1 MRQEKNII
9 QENVLTL
16 NSIEGSKG
24 WTLAQKDNAFA
35 CYECG
40 GYLFYVRRQW
50 GVVEE
55 SSVLAK
61 NVNKAGYTLGNKYL
75 ALREACLDLY
85 CAKCSYFEDRHY
97 KWLYPDDKIVCSW
110 DDDEL
115 NYAERGEIEYA
126 LNIYNHTGQVKG
138 SYESGEVKY
147 LREKITEYEKKNN
160 IESVMEFAKKG
171 RRHRRKNAKE
181 KARKNKIKK
190 H

>member
-1 MRQEKNII
+1 MEVIRMRHEKNII

-55 SSVLAK
+55 TFSFGKSKATI
-61 NVNKAGYTLGNKYL
+61 AGYRLGNKYL
-75 ALREACLDLY
+75 ALREVSLDLY

-97 KWLYPDDKIVCSW
+97 KWLYPAHF
-110 DDDEL
+110 L
-115 NYAERGEIEYA
+115 
-126 LNIYNHTGQVKG
+126 
-138 SYESGEVKY
+138 
-147 LREKITEYEKKNN
+147 TEH
-160 IESVMEFAKKG
+160 ILL
-171 RRHRRKNAKE
+171 
-181 KARKNKIKK
+181 
-190 H
+190 